1 MNKDTAIKLHNM
13 YLELNPHRH
22 DLRTAIETVLE
33 ELDVLQMN
41 YTLLEERFDG
51 SAEEKVDKLAEK
63 VFELTEELER
73 QKQIKKDMRH
83 VAYEEGYIQGF
94 AQAKFDIEMD
104 KINEG
109 EE

>member
-1 MNKDTAIKLHNM
+1 MNKDTAIKLLNM

-33 ELDVLQMN
+33 EL
-41 YTLLEERFDG
+41 
-51 SAEEKVDKLAEK
+51 K
-63 VFELTEELER
+63 R
-73 QKQIKKDMRH
+73 QEQIKKDMRH

-109 EE
+109 EV